1 MAKKTNLH
9 KLYFQGLAQVQAC
22 QQRIFSQAKD

>member
-9 KLYFQGLAQVQAC
+9 KLYFQGLLLVQAC